1 MPIKQRP
8 VGTIK
13 TGRRI
18 TLADI
23 LIVMADKEHRQILS
37 SGELSVLWDEMIKY
51 ARNGIPYFLKSE
63 Q

>member
-1 MPIKQRP
+1 MPIKQRH

-23 LIVMADKEHRQILS
+23 LTVMTDKEHRQILS
-37 SGELSVLWDEMIKY
+37 SGELSVLLDEMINY
-51 ARNGIPYFLKSE
+51 ALNGIPYL